1 MNWNRLK
8 HFFMRTFK
16 GIISDMEIN
25 PYTLKFEKKLEND
38 FKKEY
43 FHITID
49 FVRLTLFLSV
59 VIYISFYFLDRLVFP
74 EYKSRFLLIRL
85 IVCLPLSF
93 SVLAFSYFSFFR
105 RIWQAVMFIII
116 QLAALGITL
125 MILHA
130 KTDLQVQYFAG
141 LALALIFNF
150 IFTKLSFVNAT
161 ISGWL
166 IYFIFIVSV
175 SIFTDISS
183 EQKFLSSYFLIGTI
197 LFGMAA
203 NYLLEVYY
211 RREYILKLKLEKEKD
226 NLDNLNAN
234 LEKMVESR
242 TSDLHE
248 LNRVL
253 KEKNEVLQIS
263 EAELAKHKK
272 NLELLVKDRTNE
284 LQNRVKELDEKNKE
298 LERFNQLF
306 VNREFRIKE
315 LKEELKK
322 FKESNGN

>member
-1 MNWNRLK
+1 
-8 HFFMRTFK
+8 MRISSSSYFLTRAFK
-16 GIISDMEIN
+16 GIISEIKIN
-25 PYTLKFEKKLEND
+25 PFTLRFDRKLETGFRNEYFEKS
-38 FKKEY
+38 
-43 FHITID
+43 ID
-49 FVRLTLFLSV
+49 FVRLTLLLSIIV
-59 VIYISFYFLDRLVFP
+59 YMSFYILDCIVFP

-93 SVLAFSYFSFFR
+93 SVFAFSYFSFFR
-105 RIWQAVMFIII
+105 RIWQTVMFIII

-130 KTDLQVQYFAG
+130 KTDLQLQYFAG

-150 IFTKLSFVNAT
+150 IFTKLSFVYAT

-166 IYFIFIVSV
+166 IYFIFILSV
-175 SIFTDISS
+175 SILTDISS
-183 EQKFLSSYFLIGTI
+183 EQKILSSYFLIGTI

-211 RREYILKLKLEKEKD
+211 RREYILKLKLENEKE
-226 NLDNLNAN
+226 NLDNLNIN

-248 LNRVL
+248 LNSEL
-253 KEKNEVLQIS
+253 QEKNEVLQNS
-263 EAELAKHKK
+263 EAELAIHKK
-272 NLELLVKDRTNE
+272 NLETLVEARTIE
-284 LQNRVKELDEKNKE
+284 LQSRVKELDEKNKE